1 MLMIIARNY
10 RTVYK
15 SNATTRGL
23 TTSTKTIATL
33 VQNNKT
39 DCIAEGFEADEGRTL
54 ENHIYYI
61 PQKDM
66 VSSVTSCS
74 CSDEWY
80 LHNGHAQHSHTSTC
94 EEIEES
100 RAGFEKV
107 HKRVRPKVTLPQP
120 LDLLASKLGFKA
132 LCGAALRGH

>member
-15 SNATTRGL
+15 STATTRGL
-23 TTSTKTIATL
+23 RTSTETVAAL
-33 VQNNKT
+33 VENNKT
-39 DCIAEGFEADEGRTL
+39 DCIAEAFEADEGRTL

-66 VSSVTSCS
+66 VSSVTSCG

-80 LHNGHAQHSHTSTC
+80 LHNGHAHAHTHTLQLARKSNCCRLNYTIHLQQTLRNLCLQSH
-94 EEIEES
+94 
-100 RAGFEKV
+100 R
-107 HKRVRPKVTLPQP
+107 L
-120 LDLLASKLGFKA
+120 
-132 LCGAALRGH
+132 

>member
-1 MLMIIARNY
+1 MIIARNY

-15 SNATTRGL
+15 STATTRGL
-23 TTSTKTIATL
+23 RTSTKTIAAL

-39 DCIAEGFEADEGRTL
+39 DCIAEAFEADEGRTL

-80 LHNGHAQHSHTSTC
+80 LHNGHAH
-94 EEIEES
+94 
-100 RAGFEKV
+100 
-107 HKRVRPKVTLPQP
+107 
-120 LDLLASKLGFKA
+120 A
-132 LCGAALRGH
+132 LTNFNL